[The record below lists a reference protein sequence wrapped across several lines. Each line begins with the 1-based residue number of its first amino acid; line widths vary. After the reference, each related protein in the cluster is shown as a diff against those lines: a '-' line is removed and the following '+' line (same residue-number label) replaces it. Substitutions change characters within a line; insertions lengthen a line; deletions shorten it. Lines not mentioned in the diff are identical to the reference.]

1 MRYKL
6 RCISC
11 GTVYDPSEVEYTC
24 PKCGPRKGTLEVI
37 FDYDEIKVSRE
48 EFSPEADMFQF
59 EKLLPLPKDY
69 YKVPLKVGGTPLYE
83 FPNTAEKLGLNR
95 FLVKYDGVNP
105 TASYKDR
112 ASAMAIA
119 KATEKGY
126 KIIYAAS
133 TGNAASS
140 LSGLTAATPHLKSVI
155 FVPVRAPRPKIV
167 QIKVFGATLVAID
180 GSYDQAFDISMK
192 VGEKMGW
199 YSRNSA
205 INPYLLE
212 GKKTGAMEIAVQ
224 MGYEVP
230 DYVLVGVG
238 DGTVISGIYKGFYD
252 MYKVELID
260 RVPKIIGVQAEGADA
275 VKKVFDKGEP
285 FEPIDMEASTIAD
298 SIAVGKPRDVVKAC
312 RYVKASGGFYVSVSD
327 EEIIEAQVELA
338 SEMGVFAE
346 PAGAAPYAGL
356 KKLLKIGKVGKDDV
370 VVIAVTG
377 NGLKDIRA
385 LEKKFDITPVSP
397 NEEDVLDYLKK
408 VFDF

>member
-1 MRYKL
+1 MKYKL
-6 RCISC
+6 RCITC
-11 GTVYDPSEVEYTC
+11 GSIYDPNEVEYTC
-24 PKCGPRKGTLEVI
+24 PKCGDRKGTLEVV

-48 EFSPEADMFQF
+48 EFSPERDMFQF

-83 FPNTAEKLGLNR
+83 FPSTAEKLKINR

-119 KATEKGY
+119 KAVEKGY
-126 KIIYAAS
+126 DTIYAAS

-140 LSGLTAATPHLKSVI
+140 LAGLTAPTRLKSVI
-155 FVPVRAPRPKIV
+155 FVPAKAPRPKIV
-167 QIKVFGATLVAID
+167 QIKVFGAKLVAID

-192 VGEKMGW
+192 IGEKMGW

-252 MYKVELID
+252 MYRVGLIN
-260 RVPKIIGVQAEGADA
+260 RIPKIIGVQAEGADA
-275 VKKVFDKGEP
+275 VKRVFDKGEP

-298 SIAVGKPRDVVKAC
+298 SISVGKPRDVIKAC
-312 RYVKASGGFYVSVSD
+312 KYVKASGGFYVAVSD
-327 EEIIEAQVELA
+327 EEIINAQIELA

-356 KKLLKIGKVGKDDV
+356 KKLVKEGAIDKSAAV
-370 VVIAVTG
+370 VVVVTG

-385 LEKKFDITPVSP
+385 LEERFEIEPIPP
-397 NEEDVLDYLKK
+397 NEETVMEYLNK
-408 VFDF
+408 

>member
-1 MRYKL
+1 MKYRL
-6 RCISC
+6 RCVTC
-11 GTVYDPSEVEYTC
+11 GTYYDPDEVEYTC
-24 PKCGPRKGTLEVI
+24 PKCGPRKGTLEVV

-48 EFSPEADMFQF
+48 EFSPNGDMFQF

-69 YKVPLKVGGTPLYE
+69 YRVPLRVGGTPLYE
-83 FPNTAEKLGLNR
+83 FPSQAEKLSLNR
-95 FLVKYDGVNP
+95 FFVKYDGVNP

-119 KATEKGY
+119 KAVEKGY
-126 KIIYAAS
+126 DTIYAAS

-140 LSGLTAATPHLKSVI
+140 LAGLTAPTHLKSVI
-155 FVPVRAPRPKIV
+155 FVPASAPKPKLV
-167 QIKVFGATLVAID
+167 QIEVFGAKLVPID
-180 GSYDQAFDISMK
+180 GSYDQAFDISVR

-252 MYKVELID
+252 MWKVGLIE

-275 VKKVFDKGEP
+275 VKRVFDRGEP
-285 FEPIDMEASTIAD
+285 FEPIDMEARTVAD
-298 SIAVGKPRDVVKAC
+298 SISVGKPRDVVKAC
-312 RYVKASGGFYVSVSD
+312 KYVKASGGFYVAVSD
-327 EEIIEAQVELA
+327 E
-338 SEMGVFAE
+338 
-346 PAGAAPYAGL
+346 
-356 KKLLKIGKVGKDDV
+356 
-370 VVIAVTG
+370 
-377 NGLKDIRA
+377 
-385 LEKKFDITPVSP
+385 
-397 NEEDVLDYLKK
+397 
-408 VFDF
+408 

>member
-1 MRYKL
+1 MEMSYKL

-11 GTVYDPSEVEYTC
+11 GTVYDPDEVEYTC
-24 PKCGPRKGTLEVI
+24 PKCGPRKGTLEVV

-48 EFSPEADMFQF
+48 EFSPDGDMFQF

-69 YKVPLKVGGTPLYE
+69 YKVPLRVGGTPLYD
-83 FPNTAEKLGLNR
+83 FPRIAEKLGLSR

-112 ASAMAIA
+112 ASALAIA

-126 KIIYAAS
+126 DTIYAAS

-140 LSGLTAATPHLKSVI
+140 LAGLTASTPHLKSVI
-155 FVPVRAPRPKIV
+155 FVPAKAPRPKIV
-167 QIKVFGATLVAID
+167 QIKVFGATLVPID

-192 VGEKMGW
+192 IGDKMGW

-224 MGYEVP
+224 MGYDVP

-238 DGTVISGIYKGFYD
+238 DGTVISGLYKGFYD
-252 MYKVELID
+252 MYKVGLID
-260 RVPKIIGVQAEGADA
+260 RIPKIIGVQAEGADA
-275 VKKVFDKGEP
+275 VKRVFDKGEP

-298 SIAVGKPRDVVKAC
+298 SISVGKPRDVVKAC
-312 RYVKASGGFYVSVSD
+312 KYVKASGGFYVAVSD
-327 EEIIEAQVELA
+327 EEIIDAQVELA

-346 PAGAAPYAGL
+346 PAGSAPYAGL
-356 KKLLKIGKVGKDDV
+356 KKLVNSGRIGKDDTV
-370 VVIAVTG
+370 AIVVTG

-385 LEKKFDITPVSP
+385 LEKRFEIVPVEP
-397 NEEDVLDYLKK
+397 DEEKVLEYLEKS
-408 VFDF
+408 V

>member
-1 MRYKL
+1 MEMSYKL

-11 GTVYDPSEVEYTC
+11 GTVYDPDEVEYTC
-24 PKCGPRKGTLEVI
+24 PKCGPRKGTLEVV
-37 FDYDEIKVSRE
+37 FNYDEIKVSKE
-48 EFSPEADMFQF
+48 EFTPDGDMFQF

-69 YKVPLKVGGTPLYE
+69 YKVPLKVGGTPLYD
-83 FPNTAEKLGLNR
+83 FPRVAEKLGLNR

-112 ASAMAIA
+112 ASALAIA

-126 KIIYAAS
+126 DTIYAAS

-140 LSGLTAATPHLKSVI
+140 LAGLTASTPHLKSVI
-155 FVPVRAPRPKIV
+155 FVPAKAPRPKIV
-167 QIKVFGATLVAID
+167 QIKVFGATLVPID

-192 VGEKMGW
+192 IGKKMGW

-224 MGYEVP
+224 MKYEVP

-238 DGTVISGIYKGFYD
+238 DGTVISGLYKGFYD
-252 MYKVELID
+252 MYKVGLVD
-260 RVPKIIGVQAEGADA
+260 RIPRIIGVQSEGADA
-275 VKKVFDKGEP
+275 VKRVFDRGEP
-285 FEPIDMEASTIAD
+285 FEPIDMEANTIAD
-298 SIAVGKPRDVVKAC
+298 SISVGKPRDVVKAC
-312 RYVKASGGFYVSVSD
+312 KYVKASGGFYVAVSD
-327 EEIIEAQVELA
+327 EEIIDAQVELA

-346 PAGAAPYAGL
+346 PAGSAPYAGL
-356 KKLLKIGKVGKDDV
+356 KKLIRSGRIGRKDTV
-370 VVIAVTG
+370 AIVVTG

-385 LEKKFDITPVSP
+385 LEKRFEIVPVEP
-397 NEEDVLDYLKK
+397 DEEKVLEYLEKG
-408 VFDF
+408 V